1 MEAPSPRISTS
12 SGFRCDVGGWTR
24 EGGRRATHLFEA
36 AAWYQAV
43 RPVCRCGHSATFDPY
58 GLWWKFQRKMW
69 DDDLG
74 KAREKFWCSRCKART
89 GKRIRPIRLELVA
102 PSKDDIQLPMPDERE
117 WKRALSRFRA

>member
-1 MEAPSPRISTS
+1 M
-12 SGFRCDVGGWTR
+12 
-24 EGGRRATHLFEA
+24 
-36 AAWYQAV
+36 
-43 RPVCRCGHSATFDPY
+43 CRCGHSATFDPY

-74 KAREKFWCSRCKART
+74 KAREKFWCARCKART